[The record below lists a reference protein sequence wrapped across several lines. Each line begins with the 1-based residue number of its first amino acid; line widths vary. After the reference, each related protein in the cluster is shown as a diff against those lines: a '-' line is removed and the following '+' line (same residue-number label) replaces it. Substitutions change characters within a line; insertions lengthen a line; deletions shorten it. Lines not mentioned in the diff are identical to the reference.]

1 MSRIILLFAFLFSV
15 IAVSEAQTSLSGKI
29 LDKESGEVVIGA
41 TVRLLKDNVETDG
54 TITDAYGIFFFSNV
68 TPGIYNVN
76 ITYTGYASSTLSG
89 VQVNNGKAN
98 KMSNIQI
105 SGESTL
111 LDEAVIYAYKNP
123 LIEQDN
129 TTQGTT
135 ITSEQIAKAPV
146 KSIAGLAAASGGV
159 SSANGGDISIRGSR
173 TASTNYYIDGIRV
186 NGGYLPPSEIEQL
199 QIITG
204 GLESQYGDVT
214 GGIIVATTKG
224 PSGKFNL
231 YVDGETSKFLD
242 VYERSE
248 INVSTSGPILKDK
261 NNKSIIGFRLGG
273 RFLNNKDDNAPFDP
287 VAYMNE
293 DQIKFLEANPV
304 RDIGVG
310 GKYSAGEFDL
320 SKNTSLS
327 KFSKNEQRRDI
338 DLNGKLDFRI
348 SSAIDVQLGVGYSD
362 IENHFA
368 PSSNEQNYNYTSRQ
382 WAFANYLN
390 NPIES
395 TNRLRGNIRLRH
407 KLSDAKSGNKGLLQ
421 NVAYVFIAG
430 YEKEKKGRNDLRHG
444 DNFFDYGYIGKFNSK
459 LSDPILG
466 DFVDPTTGE
475 QVSQKFRLEEAFLG
489 TITNGTQNP
498 ALANYNNALTEADI
512 LSENFVTTNGQFS
525 ESTLFNEIFGL
536 YNNVGRTYNT
546 FRKDE
551 KDTYTGRL
559 DINFDIVPGGLDKG
573 RHSVN
578 LGFLY
583 EQNTQR
589 RYDFKPRNIWT
600 LADNLSNN
608 HLKEL
613 DYNSPK
619 DSIIIDGQI
628 FQTYNY
634 KVSEL
639 TGNKFY
645 KSVRERLG
653 IPLNEPLF
661 INNLTPDQ
669 LSLDMFAP
677 GELVNAGLVSFYG
690 YDYLGNKVNNAS
702 FNDFFTKT
710 TGSEAGVRSML
721 IAPFKPIYQSFYLQD
736 KFQARDVIF
745 RLGLRIERYDANTK
759 VLKDPYSLYEISSA
773 QEYYDQVGKSRPDNI
788 DPNAYVY
795 LNTAG
800 NDASGVKAFRV
811 GDTWYNSQGVQTLNP
826 DDIFQQG
833 IVNPRYKLEPNEVN
847 KPDIQ
852 LATYDPNRSFKDYD
866 PQVSF
871 SPRIAISFPISED
884 ANFFGHY
891 DVLVER
897 PTNNYA
903 SGLNYLLWE
912 TQTEFNNPDLK
923 PSKNIDYEIGFQQK
937 LSNSSA
943 LKLSI
948 YYKEIRDQIQNAL
961 INYTNNVS
969 GSLLSFRN
977 IDFSTVKG
985 LQLQYDLRR
994 TSNLTLQANYTLQFA
1009 DGTGSDPQ
1017 TQRSIARNGQ
1027 IRVLSPLDF
1036 DERHAIK
1043 FTLDY
1048 RFDEGKLYN
1057 GPEWF
1062 GLDFFSNTGINIIT
1076 TAVSGRPYTKA
1087 ATPTERGGSGT
1098 IGTYNGQRYPWNFN
1112 ADLRIDKSFTLNKD
1126 SKDHPLAFNIY
1137 LRITNVLNTR
1147 NIFGLYKASGSEFDD
1162 GFLPTTLG
1170 QNLYSAIE
1178 SNEIGTGFGRTS
1190 QDYVNAYNWLMYNPD
1205 FFNGPRRIYLGASFN
1220 F

>member
-407 KLSDAKSGNKGLLQ
+407 KLSDA
-421 NVAYVFIAG
+421 
-430 YEKEKKGRNDLRHG
+430 
-444 DNFFDYGYIGKFNSK
+444 
-459 LSDPILG
+459 
-466 DFVDPTTGE
+466 
-475 QVSQKFRLEEAFLG
+475 
-489 TITNGTQNP
+489 
-498 ALANYNNALTEADI
+498 
-512 LSENFVTTNGQFS
+512 
-525 ESTLFNEIFGL
+525 
-536 YNNVGRTYNT
+536 
-546 FRKDE
+546 
-551 KDTYTGRL
+551 
-559 DINFDIVPGGLDKG
+559 
-573 RHSVN
+573 
-578 LGFLY
+578 
-583 EQNTQR
+583 
-589 RYDFKPRNIWT
+589 
-600 LADNLSNN
+600 
-608 HLKEL
+608 
-613 DYNSPK
+613 
-619 DSIIIDGQI
+619 
-628 FQTYNY
+628 
-634 KVSEL
+634 
-639 TGNKFY
+639 
-645 KSVRERLG
+645 
-653 IPLNEPLF
+653 
-661 INNLTPDQ
+661 
-669 LSLDMFAP
+669 
-677 GELVNAGLVSFYG
+677 
-690 YDYLGNKVNNAS
+690 
-702 FNDFFTKT
+702 
-710 TGSEAGVRSML
+710 
-721 IAPFKPIYQSFYLQD
+721 
-736 KFQARDVIF
+736 
-745 RLGLRIERYDANTK
+745 
-759 VLKDPYSLYEISSA
+759 
-773 QEYYDQVGKSRPDNI
+773 
-788 DPNAYVY
+788 
-795 LNTAG
+795 
-800 NDASGVKAFRV
+800 
-811 GDTWYNSQGVQTLNP
+811 
-826 DDIFQQG
+826 
-833 IVNPRYKLEPNEVN
+833 
-847 KPDIQ
+847 
-852 LATYDPNRSFKDYD
+852 
-866 PQVSF
+866 
-871 SPRIAISFPISED
+871 
-884 ANFFGHY
+884 
-891 DVLVER
+891 
-897 PTNNYA
+897 
-903 SGLNYLLWE
+903 
-912 TQTEFNNPDLK
+912 
-923 PSKNIDYEIGFQQK
+923 
-937 LSNSSA
+937 
-943 LKLSI
+943 
-948 YYKEIRDQIQNAL
+948 
-961 INYTNNVS
+961 
-969 GSLLSFRN
+969 
-977 IDFSTVKG
+977 
-985 LQLQYDLRR
+985 
-994 TSNLTLQANYTLQFA
+994 
-1009 DGTGSDPQ
+1009 
-1017 TQRSIARNGQ
+1017 
-1027 IRVLSPLDF
+1027 
-1036 DERHAIK
+1036 
-1043 FTLDY
+1043 
-1048 RFDEGKLYN
+1048 
-1057 GPEWF
+1057 
-1062 GLDFFSNTGINIIT
+1062 
-1076 TAVSGRPYTKA
+1076 
-1087 ATPTERGGSGT
+1087 
-1098 IGTYNGQRYPWNFN
+1098 
-1112 ADLRIDKSFTLNKD
+1112 
-1126 SKDHPLAFNIY
+1126 
-1137 LRITNVLNTR
+1137 
-1147 NIFGLYKASGSEFDD
+1147 
-1162 GFLPTTLG
+1162 
-1170 QNLYSAIE
+1170 
-1178 SNEIGTGFGRTS
+1178 
-1190 QDYVNAYNWLMYNPD
+1190 
-1205 FFNGPRRIYLGASFN
+1205 
-1220 F
+1220 

>member
-231 YVDGETSKFLD
+231 YLDGETSKFLD

-304 RDIGVG
+304 RNIGAG
-310 GKYSAGEFDL
+310 GTYSGGEFDL

-327 KFSKNEQRRDI
+327 KFSKNEQRKDI

-348 SSAIDVQLGVGYSD
+348 SNAIDVQLGVGYSD

-368 PSSNEQNYNYTSRQ
+368 PSRAWE
-382 WAFANYLN
+382 FANYLN
-390 NPIES
+390 NPIQN

-407 KLSDAKSGNKGLLQ
+407 KLSDASTGNKGLLQ
-421 NVAYVFIAG
+421 NVAYVLIAG
-430 YEKEKKGRNDLRHG
+430 YEKQKSDQKDTRHG
-444 DNFFDYGYIGKFNSK
+444 DNLFDYGYIGKFNSK
-459 LSDPILG
+459 LSEPNFF

-475 QVSQKFRLEEAFLG
+475 AVPQKFRLEEEFLG
-489 TITNGTQNP
+489 TITNGTQNV
-498 ALANYNNALTEADI
+498 ALANYNNGLTEADI
-512 LSENFVTTNGQFS
+512 LSESFVTTNGQFS

-559 DINFDIVPGGLDKG
+559 DINFDIVPGGSDKG
-573 RHSVN
+573 RHSIN

-589 RYDFKPRNIWT
+589 SYNFAPRNLWT
-600 LADNLSNN
+600 LANNLSNN

-619 DSIIIDGQI
+619 DSIILNGQI
-628 FQTYNY
+628 F
-634 KVSEL
+634 
-639 TGNKFY
+639 
-645 KSVRERLG
+645 
-653 IPLNEPLF
+653 
-661 INNLTPDQ
+661 
-669 LSLDMFAP
+669 
-677 GELVNAGLVSFYG
+677 
-690 YDYLGNKVNNAS
+690 
-702 FNDFFTKT
+702 
-710 TGSEAGVRSML
+710 
-721 IAPFKPIYQSFYLQD
+721 
-736 KFQARDVIF
+736 
-745 RLGLRIERYDANTK
+745 
-759 VLKDPYSLYEISSA
+759 
-773 QEYYDQVGKSRPDNI
+773 
-788 DPNAYVY
+788 
-795 LNTAG
+795 
-800 NDASGVKAFRV
+800 
-811 GDTWYNSQGVQTLNP
+811 
-826 DDIFQQG
+826 
-833 IVNPRYKLEPNEVN
+833 
-847 KPDIQ
+847 
-852 LATYDPNRSFKDYD
+852 
-866 PQVSF
+866 
-871 SPRIAISFPISED
+871 
-884 ANFFGHY
+884 
-891 DVLVER
+891 
-897 PTNNYA
+897 PT
-903 SGLNYLLWE
+903 
-912 TQTEFNNPDLK
+912 
-923 PSKNIDYEIGFQQK
+923 I
-937 LSNSSA
+937 
-943 LKLSI
+943 
-948 YYKEIRDQIQNAL
+948 
-961 INYTNNVS
+961 
-969 GSLLSFRN
+969 
-977 IDFSTVKG
+977 
-985 LQLQYDLRR
+985 
-994 TSNLTLQANYTLQFA
+994 
-1009 DGTGSDPQ
+1009 
-1017 TQRSIARNGQ
+1017 
-1027 IRVLSPLDF
+1027 
-1036 DERHAIK
+1036 
-1043 FTLDY
+1043 
-1048 RFDEGKLYN
+1048 
-1057 GPEWF
+1057 
-1062 GLDFFSNTGINIIT
+1062 
-1076 TAVSGRPYTKA
+1076 
-1087 ATPTERGGSGT
+1087 
-1098 IGTYNGQRYPWNFN
+1098 
-1112 ADLRIDKSFTLNKD
+1112 
-1126 SKDHPLAFNIY
+1126 
-1137 LRITNVLNTR
+1137 
-1147 NIFGLYKASGSEFDD
+1147 
-1162 GFLPTTLG
+1162 
-1170 QNLYSAIE
+1170 
-1178 SNEIGTGFGRTS
+1178 
-1190 QDYVNAYNWLMYNPD
+1190 
-1205 FFNGPRRIYLGASFN
+1205 
-1220 F
+1220 